1 MKKVRFL
8 LLTLMFSVV
17 VSGFANCQTKDQ
29 IGNLKTFSRAY
40 GYVKY
45 FHPSD
50 EADKIDWDK
59 FAIYG
64 SQKIITCKNKKEL
77 IKTLNELFLP
87 IAPTIKFYD
96 SSRNERFDIKSI
108 TPLKMDGYK
117 PIYWQHLGVDKGMD
131 VQNVVYKSIRVNRD
145 KIVKIKPDPNGGFG
159 ALSTYINAKQYF
171 GKKIKF
177 SGSVKLKDG
186 TTGTGHLWLRVDIP
200 NSKSGFFNNMDNS
213 PVTKKVWD
221 TYQIV
226 GNVDSL
232 STGIAFGCF
241 LKGDG
246 EMLVDDFHF
255 YYHDNDKWVEV
266 PVKNSDFEVSSYDD
280 MIKDKLWYGG
290 GKGYMFSIND
300 QESFLGTKCISVKKN
315 PSIEVIP
322 GNKIFDNEPNI
333 GEVIRENIGSGVSCI
348 LPLVLYCNNDCT
360 YPVSDKTT
368 LEKELSGINK
378 NENNLSL
385 RLGDIIITWNLFQHF
400 FPYFDAV
407 GVNWEKELEKA
418 LIKSFGD
425 KNGKDFLFTLQE
437 LTAAL
442 KDGHI
447 GVYFQSFPNYYLP
460 AISWEFIEN
469 RLVIT
474 KVYDNNLKL
483 NIGDIVDKVDGIDP
497 LEYFKTVE
505 SRISAA
511 TNGWM
516 AYRAQRESLMGEKDS
531 KLTIVVDN
539 KPLDLIRNQT
549 HNSQM
554 LLDQNS
560 GLTRKFK
567 IIADDIVYLNIG
579 QVEMNVIDSLIPQLS
594 KAKSVICDLRGYPK
608 NTTKFI
614 SYLLS
619 KNDNSKWMFIPQI
632 IYPDQKN
639 IAGYAEYGWNLK
651 PAEPHINANIIFII
665 DGRAISYAESY
676 MGFIE
681 GYKLATIIGQPT
693 AGTNGNTNPF
703 TLPGNYS
710 LSWTGMKVTKH
721 DGSQHHGVGIIPNV
735 YVTKTIKGV
744 KEGRD
749 EFLEKAIEIAKS
761 SK

>member
-1 MKKVRFL
+1 
-8 LLTLMFSVV
+8 MFSVV
-17 VSGFANCQTKDQ
+17 VSGYTNCQTKDQ
-29 IGNLKTFSRAY
+29 IGNLKTFSRVY

-87 IAPTIKFYD
+87 IAPTIKFFD
-96 SSRNERFDIKSI
+96 SAKNERFDIKSI
-108 TPLKMDGYK
+108 TPLNIDGYK
-117 PIYWQHLGVDKGMD
+117 PTYWQHLGVDKGMD
-131 VQNVVYKSIRVNRD
+131 AQNVIYKSIRVNRD
-145 KIVKIKPDPNGGFG
+145 KIIQIKPDPNGGFG
-159 ALSTYINAKQYF
+159 AFSTYINAKPYL
-171 GKKIKF
+171 GKRIKF
-177 SGSVKLKDG
+177 SGSVMLKDG
-186 TTGTGHLWLRVDIP
+186 TTGTGHLWLRVDVP
-200 NSKSGFFNNMDNS
+200 NSKSGFFNNMDNN
-213 PVTKKVWD
+213 PVTKNVWD

-232 STGIAFGCF
+232 ATGIAIGCF
-241 LKGDG
+241 LKSYG

-255 YYHDNDKWVEV
+255 YYQDNDKWVEV

-280 MIKDKLWYGG
+280 MIKDMLWHSGG
-290 GKGYMFSIND
+290 GKGYQFSLND
-300 QESFLGTKCISVKKN
+300 TESFLGAKCISVKKN

-322 GNKIFDNEPNI
+322 GNKIFDKEPNI
-333 GEVIRENIGSGVSCI
+333 GEVIREDIGSGVSCI
-348 LPLVLYCNNDCT
+348 IPLVLYCNKNCT
-360 YPVSDKTT
+360 YPVSDKTI
-368 LEKELSGINK
+368 LDKELSSINK

-385 RLGDIIITWNLFQHF
+385 RLGDVIITWNLFQHF
-400 FPYFDAV
+400 FPYFDVA
-407 GVNWEKELEKA
+407 GVNWEMELEKA
-418 LIKSFGD
+418 LIKSFKD
-425 KNGKDFLFTLQE
+425 KDKRDFLITLQE

-447 GVYFQSFPNYYLP
+447 GVYSQSVPNYYLP
-460 AISWEFIEN
+460 AISWEFIEK

-483 NIGDIVDKVDGIDP
+483 NIGDIVEKVDGIDP
-497 LEYFKTVE
+497 MEYFKTVE

-511 TNGWM
+511 TTGWM
-516 AYRAQRESLMGEKDS
+516 TYRAQRESLLGEKDS
-531 KLTIVVDN
+531 KLTIVVN
-539 KPLDLIRNQT
+539 NQSISLIRNQT
-549 HNSQM
+549 QYSQM
-554 LLDQNS
+554 LMDQNS
-560 GLTRKFK
+560 ELTRKFK
-567 IIADDIVYLNIG
+567 IIDDDIVYLNIG
-579 QVEMNVIDSLIPQLS
+579 QVEMNVIDSLIPQLT
-594 KAKSVICDLRGYPK
+594 KAKSIICDLRGYPK
-608 NTTKFI
+608 NTIKFI
-614 SYLLS
+614 TYLLN
-619 KNDNSKWMFIPQI
+619 KNDNSRWMFVPQI

-639 IAGYAEYGWNLK
+639 IAGYAEYGWDLK

-693 AGTNGNTNPF
+693 AGTNGNINPF
-703 TLPGNYS
+703 SLPGNYS

-721 DGSQHHGVGIIPNV
+721 DGSQHHGVGIIPNI
-735 YVTKTIKGV
+735 YVTKTIQGV

-749 EFLEKAIEIAKS
+749 EFLEKAIEIAKG